1 MQPCVQLDCTPDLT
15 PRRVYLYISFNAAA
29 TSFLGD
35 KDLRGP
41 SAEIGCAIAINKHA
55 VVGDF
60 SFWKTNITYL
70 AFGLVVH
77 FRLQIHTNTMAK
89 IPPLTRVKVLALIKA
104 TIYRFVIGLPHKV
117 RIS

>member
-1 MQPCVQLDCTPDLT
+1 MCICIFL
-15 PRRVYLYISFNAAA
+15 FAAA

-41 SAEIGCAIAINKHA
+41 SAEIGCAVAINEHA

-60 SFWKTNITYL
+60 SFLKTNITYL
-70 AFGLVVH
+70 AVS
-77 FRLQIHTNTMAK
+77 FRIQIHTNTMAK
-89 IPPLTRVKVLALIKA
+89 IPPMTSVQVLALIQA
-104 TIYRFVIGLPHKV
+104 TIYRFVIGRPHKV

>member
-1 MQPCVQLDCTPDLT
+1 M
-15 PRRVYLYISFNAAA
+15 YLYISFNAAA

-41 SAEIGCAIAINKHA
+41 SAEIGCAVAINEHA

-70 AFGLVVH
+70 PFG
-77 FRLQIHTNTMAK
+77 FRLQLQYKYNGKDTTADQSVGLGIDQSNNIQVCYWSPTQSKNK
-89 IPPLTRVKVLALIKA
+89 LI
-104 TIYRFVIGLPHKV
+104 
-117 RIS
+117 